1 MASSV
6 GLVFGWMKQR
16 TIKLSL
22 NNMAFIEY
30 YVQSYSFNHLD
41 IYYILDSFL
50 EDVASLIE
58 LTSEKF
64 SFLS

>member
-1 MASSV
+1 
-6 GLVFGWMKQR
+6 
-16 TIKLSL
+16 
-22 NNMAFIEY
+22 MAFIEY